1 LSGNVGVAQ
10 WQAGPTNWK
19 AKMSILK
26 TALRAILIPLALSLS
41 LSACSATGQLG
52 AATAPVAGTSVSDGS
67 AAAVATT
74 LAVKK
79 YKMATVK
86 KHKTKKN
93 CWSVVGKN
101 VYKLTSFI
109 SRHPGGS
116 KRIIA
121 MCGKNATAKFR
132 GQHGTGGRANT
143 TLAKYKI
150 GVLA

>member
-1 LSGNVGVAQ
+1 
-10 WQAGPTNWK
+10 
-19 AKMSILK
+19 MSNLRSTLARAVVLPIL
-26 TALRAILIPLALSLS
+26 LALSLT
-41 LSACSATGQLG
+41 ACSTGE
-52 AATAPVAGTSVSDGS
+52 AGTSPQSSTVVAGS
-67 AAAVATT
+67 QTGTQSVAVQT

-86 KHKTKKN
+86 KHHTKSN

-109 SRHPGGS
+109 KKHPGGQ

-121 MCGKNATAKFR
+121 MCGKNATSKFR
-132 GQHGTGGRANT
+132 GQHGTGGRANS
-143 TLAKYKI
+143 TLKKYKI

>member
-1 LSGNVGVAQ
+1 MSTLKSTLV
-10 WQAGPTNWK
+10 K
-19 AKMSILK
+19 AIVIPIL
-26 TALRAILIPLALSLS
+26 LALSLT
-41 LSACSATGQLG
+41 ACSADPSTSAP
-52 AATAPVAGTSVSDGS
+52 AASSTVITQG
-67 AAAVATT
+67 AVATT

-101 VYKLTSFI
+101 VYRLTSFI

>member
-1 LSGNVGVAQ
+1 
-10 WQAGPTNWK
+10 
-19 AKMSILK
+19 MSNLRSNLARAVVLPIL
-26 TALRAILIPLALSLS
+26 LALALT
-41 LSACSATGQLG
+41 ACSTGETATSPQSS
-52 AATAPVAGTSVSDGS
+52 TVVAGSQTGTQSV
-67 AAAVATT
+67 AVQT

-79 YKMATVK
+79 YKMSTVK
-86 KHKTKKN
+86 KHHTKSN

-109 SRHPGGS
+109 KKHPGGQ

-121 MCGKNATAKFR
+121 MCGKNATSKFR

-143 TLAKYKI
+143 VLKKYKI